1 MIYTQHHDAPV
12 ALPNSIAILATQV
25 KRTTRSGEILGPEEL
40 WDLEVLET
48 IKEGETVFR
57 K

>member
-1 MIYTQHHDAPV
+1 LIRA
-12 ALPNSIAILATQV
+12 ARAATE
-25 KRTTRSGEILGPEEL
+25 KL